1 MNDDEL
7 IEGLEEG
14 SEDYL
19 EHYGMPRRSGR
30 YPWGSG
36 EDPYQRTDDFAS
48 RVDRMKQAGMTES
61 EIAKELEIYTYD
73 SKGNPRPS
81 STKLRAQY
89 SICLEDRQNLVF
101 ARMNALKKDGLN
113 RSKIAEA
120 MGVNESTVRGWEKQ
134 QEEGRATQARN
145 TANFLKAQVDKK
157 GPIDVGRNVSKI
169 LGVSEEKM
177 NVALYMLEEEGY
189 VVRRGSVP
197 QATQKNQKTNL
208 KILCPPGAPKNA
220 AYRYEDIKSIDDSI
234 SYDDGQTFHKAFQYP
249 TSLDMKRLKIVYAE
263 DGGSEKDGVIELRR
277 NVKDISLGD
286 SNYAQ
291 VRVMVDNKYYLK
303 GMAVYADDLPDGIDV
318 RFNSSKSKNKPL
330 DEVLKPLKTLPNGQI
345 DKDNPFG
352 ALIKERGGQSM
363 YVGEDGKEHL
373 SLINKRAEQGDWS
386 EWKDKV
392 PAQFLSKQSKTL
404 IKNQLDL
411 SIADAKAEYE
421 DIAKLENPVV
431 KRKLLEQFANQCD
444 KTAVHL
450 EAAALPRQKY
460 HVLLPVNSL
469 SDDEVFAPNYKDGE
483 KLALVRYPH
492 GGTFEIPILTV
503 NNKNPEAKRVIG
515 ITSEDAVGINK
526 RVAERLSGADFDGD
540 TVMVIPTI
548 VKGDN
553 TKQVPGKVMIT
564 STRPLAGLIGFDTK
578 MAYPERP
585 GMKYMKYKVKRNG
598 VNEVI
603 DNTQKEM
610 GVITNLITDMTIKGA
625 TESELAR
632 AVRHSMVIVD
642 AGKHKLDYKRSE
654 IDNGIDELKKK
665 YQLNVDPVTGK
676 VKAGVSTLIS
686 RAKSQTSV
694 PKTQGSPHIDPE
706 TGKLVY
712 KQADDLYY
720 TVRKVNKKTGEIKE
734 IVKQRTQPS
743 TKMAVADDAMELVSE
758 FRAPQELLYANYANN
773 MKALANKSRLEILA
787 TEDIPYS
794 REAKL
799 KYADEVKEIEDQLLK
814 VQQNAPKERMAQ
826 IKANAAIQKKINI
839 SMEDEDGEYNEDSAP
854 SSGKLSAAEIKKIS
868 QQELVKARAQ
878 VGAHRVTISI
888 TDKDWEAIQ
897 AGAFSTSKLKEIV
910 NAVDPDRLR
919 ELATPREAKELS
931 PAKIAKIQRMLDNDY
946 SIEQIARSVGKST
959 STIHKYIKDRK
970 G

>member
-157 GPIDVGRNVSKI
+157 GPIDVGRNVSKMLNI
-169 LGVSEEKM
+169 SEEKM
-177 NVALYMLEEEGY
+177 NVALFMLEEEGY

-249 TSLDMKRLKIVYAE
+249 TSLDPKRMQIVYAE
-263 DGGSEKDGVIELRR
+263 DGGLRKDGVIELRR
-277 NVKDISLGD
+277 NVKDISLGE

-291 VRVMVDNKYYLK
+291 VRIMVDGTHYLK
-303 GMAVYADDLPDGIDV
+303 GMAVYADDLPEGIDV
-318 RFNSSKSKNKPL
+318 RFNTNKSKGKPWQ
-330 DEVLKPLKTLPNGQI
+330 EVLKPVKTLPNGQV

-352 ALIKERGGQSM
+352 ALIKEHGGQSM

-392 PAQFLSKQSKTL
+392 PSQFLSKQSKTL

-431 KRKLLEQFANQCD
+431 KRKLLDQFANQCD
-444 KTAVHL
+444 KTSVHL

-460 HVLLPVNSL
+460 HVILPVDSL
-469 SDDEVFAPNYKDGE
+469 TDDEVFAPNYKDGE
-483 KLALVRYPH
+483 KIALVRYPH

-515 ITSEDAVGINK
+515 VTSEDAIGIN
-526 RVAERLSGADFDGD
+526 ANIAARLSGADFDGD
-540 TVMVIPTI
+540 TVMAIPTL

-553 TKQVPGKVMIT
+553 KKQVPGKIMIT
-564 STRPLAGLIGFDTK
+564 STRPLKDLEGFDPK
-578 MAYPERP
+578 MEYPERP
-585 GMKYMKYKVKRNG
+585 GMIYMKYETVVNGKRKI
-598 VNEVI
+598 I
-603 DNTQKEM
+603 DNTQKQM
-610 GVITNLITDMTIKGA
+610 GVVSNLITDMTLKGA

-632 AVRHSMVIVD
+632 AVRHSMVVID

-654 IDNGIDELKKK
+654 VVNGIAELKKK
-665 YQLNVDPVTGK
+665 YQMELDPISGRYHGG
-676 VKAGVSTLIS
+676 AATLIS
-686 RAKSQTSV
+686 RAKSETSV
-694 PKTQGSPHIDPE
+694 PKRQGSPRINPE
-706 TGKLVY
+706 TGELEYKL
-712 KQADDLYY
+712 ADDLYY
-720 TVRKVNKKTGEIKE
+720 TERKVNKKTGEITEVVKE
-734 IVKQRTQPS
+734 RTQAS
-743 TKMAVADDAMELVSE
+743 TRMAEAKDAMELVSE
-758 FRAPQELLYANYANN
+758 FRAPQELLYADYANN
-773 MKALANKSRLEILA
+773 MKALANRARLEILS

-799 KYADEVKEIEDQLLK
+799 KYAKEVKEVEDQLIE
-814 VQQNAPKERMAQ
+814 VQQNAPRERMAQ
-826 IKANAAIQKKINI
+826 IKANAEIQKKIELSKYGDDTEN
-839 SMEDEDGEYNEDSAP
+839 GETGE
-854 SSGKLSAAEIKKIS
+854 LTTAEIKKIS
-868 QQELVKARAQ
+868 QQALVRARAQ
-878 VGAHRVTISI
+878 VGAHRITISL

-897 AGAFSTSKLKEIV
+897 AGAFSTSKLKEII
-910 NAVDPDRLR
+910 NSVDPDRLR
-919 ELATPREAKELS
+919 ELATPRDSKELS
-931 PAKIAKIQRMLDNDY
+931 PAKVAKIERMLDNDY
-946 SIEQIARSVGKST
+946 SIEQIARAVGKST
-959 STIHKYIKDRK
+959 SAVRKYIKDRK

>member
-145 TANFLKAQVDKK
+145 TANILKAQVDKK
-157 GPIDVGRNVSKI
+157 GPIDVGRNVSKM

-220 AYRYEDIKSIDDSI
+220 AYRYEDIKSIDDTI

-249 TSLDMKRLKIVYAE
+249 TSLDPKRMQIVYAE
-263 DGGSEKDGVIELRR
+263 DGGLRKDGVIELRR
-277 NVKDISLGD
+277 NVKDISLGE

-291 VRVMVDNKYYLK
+291 VRIMVDGTHYLK

-318 RFNSSKSKNKPL
+318 RFNTNKSKGKPWQ
-330 DEVLKPLKTLPNGQI
+330 EVLKPVKKLPNGQV

-352 ALIKERGGQSM
+352 ALIKEHGGQSM

-392 PAQFLSKQSKTL
+392 PSQFLSKQSKTL

-431 KRKLLEQFANQCD
+431 KRKLLDQFANQCD
-444 KTAVHL
+444 KTSVHL

-460 HVLLPVNSL
+460 HVILPVDSL
-469 SDDEVFAPNYKDGE
+469 TDDEVFAPNYKDGE
-483 KLALVRYPH
+483 KIALVRYPH

-515 ITSEDAVGINK
+515 VTSEDAIGIN
-526 RVAERLSGADFDGD
+526 ANIAARLSGADFDGD
-540 TVMVIPTI
+540 TVMAIPTL

-553 TKQVPGKVMIT
+553 KKQVPGKIMIT
-564 STRPLAGLIGFDTK
+564 STRPLKDLEGFDPK
-578 MAYPERP
+578 MEYPERP
-585 GMKYMKYKVKRNG
+585 GMIYMKYETVVNGKRK
-598 VNEVI
+598 VI
-603 DNTQKEM
+603 DNTQKQM
-610 GVITNLITDMTIKGA
+610 GVVSNLITDMTLKGA

-632 AVRHSMVIVD
+632 AVRHSMVVID

-654 IDNGIDELKKK
+654 VVNGIAELKKK
-665 YQLNVDPVTGK
+665 YQMELDPISGRYHGG
-676 VKAGVSTLIS
+676 AATLIS
-686 RAKSQTSV
+686 RAKSETSV
-694 PKTQGSPHIDPE
+694 PKRQGSPRINPE
-706 TGKLVY
+706 TGELEYKL
-712 KQADDLYY
+712 ADDLYY
-720 TVRKVNKKTGEIKE
+720 TERKVNKKTGEITEVVKE
-734 IVKQRTQPS
+734 RTQAS
-743 TKMAVADDAMELVSE
+743 TRMAEAKDAMELVSE
-758 FRAPQELLYANYANN
+758 FRAPQELLYADYANN
-773 MKALANKSRLEILA
+773 MKALANRARLEILS

-799 KYADEVKEIEDQLLK
+799 KYAKEVKEVEDQLIE

-826 IKANAAIQKKINI
+826 IKANAEIQKKIELSKYGDDTEN
-839 SMEDEDGEYNEDSAP
+839 GETGE
-854 SSGKLSAAEIKKIS
+854 LTTAEIKKIS
-868 QQELVKARAQ
+868 QQALVRARAQ
-878 VGAHRVTISI
+878 VGAHRITISL

-897 AGAFSTSKLKEIV
+897 AGAFSTSKLKEII
-910 NAVDPDRLR
+910 NSVDPDRLR
-919 ELATPREAKELS
+919 ELATPRDSKELS
-931 PAKIAKIQRMLDNDY
+931 PAKVAKIERMLDNDY
-946 SIEQIARSVGKST
+946 SIEQIARAVGKST
-959 STIHKYIKDRK
+959 SAVRKYIKDRK